1 MEKLQNLKGIRDYVA
16 VQLNVRKRVNVLGEI
31 IKFGFIS
38 YVF

>member
-1 MEKLQNLKGIRDYVA
+1 MGKLQNLKGIHDYVA
-16 VQLNVRKRVNVLGEI
+16 VQLRVNVLGEI